1 MGRRRSAVEALELT
15 GPRTALVT
23 GGDGV
28 VGSWLVRG
36 LLARGDHVV
45 LLRRPGARRSA
56 LALDGTEAHCA
67 VAPGDLLDA
76 STVDRAIAEHGCDTV
91 FHLGAQSIVQT
102 ANASPVTTFEINV
115 AGTWNLLEA
124 CRARGVERIVVAS
137 SDKAYGPTDTLPPTE
152 EHPLRARHPYD
163 VSKACADLIARSYFH
178 TYGLPV
184 AVTRLPNVYGGGDL
198 HGSRLIPELV
208 AAILAG
214 RAPVI
219 RSNGSP
225 RRDFLYAEDAAAA
238 YLAIADALG
247 AGAAGG
253 EAFNAGSGTSQSV
266 REVVDALLALA
277 GTDLVVEYTATGPP
291 AGEIVTAS
299 VDAGKLHALTGWAP
313 AVDLR
318 EGLRRTLAWYQAHPG
333 ALAP

>member
-1 MGRRRSAVEALELT
+1 MPAEAA
-15 GPRTALVT
+15 RTALVT
-23 GGDGV
+23 GADGV
-28 VGSWLVRG
+28 VGSWLVRA
-36 LLARGDHVV
+36 LMQRGDRVV
-45 LLRRPGARRSA
+45 ILRRPGARRSA
-56 LALDGTEAHCA
+56 LTLDGSDRRCT
-67 VAPGDLLDA
+67 VVGGDLLDA
-76 STVDRAIAEHGCDTV
+76 TTVDRALAEHACQDV

-102 ANASPVTTFEINV
+102 ANASPVKTFEVNV

-124 CRARGVERIVVAS
+124 CRARGVERVVVAS
-137 SDKAYGPTDTLPPTE
+137 SDKAYGPADTLPCTE

-178 TYGLPV
+178 TFGLPV

-219 RSNGSP
+219 RSDGSP
-225 RRDFLYAEDAAAA
+225 RRDFLYAEDAVSA

-247 AGAAGG
+247 AGTAGG

-277 GTDLVVEYTATGPP
+277 GTDLVAEYTAAGPP
-291 AGEIVTAS
+291 AGEIVAAS
-299 VDAGKLHALTGWAP
+299 VDAGKLHALTGWTP
-313 AVDLR
+313 TVDLR
-318 EGLRRTLAWYQAHPG
+318 EGLRRTLAWYRAHPG

>member
-1 MGRRRSAVEALELT
+1 MEALELSA
-15 GPRTALVT
+15 PRTALVT

-28 VGSWLVRG
+28 VGAWLVRG
-36 LLARGDHVV
+36 LLARGDRVV

-56 LALDGTEAHCA
+56 LGLDGTEAGCS
-67 VAPGDLLDA
+67 VAEGDLLDA
-76 STVDRAIAEHGCDTV
+76 ATIAPALAEHGCDTV

-102 ANASPVTTFEINV
+102 ANAAPVETFEVNV

-124 CRARGVERIVVAS
+124 CRARGVERVVVAS
-137 SDKAYGPTDTLPPTE
+137 SDKVYGPTDTRPHVE
-152 EHPLRARHPYD
+152 EDPLRARHPYD
-163 VSKACADLIARSYFH
+163 VSKACADLVARSYFH

-184 AVTRLPNVYGGGDL
+184 AVARLPNVYGGGDL
-198 HGSRLIPELV
+198 RRSRLIPELV

-219 RSNGSP
+219 RSDGSP
-225 RRDFLYAEDAAAA
+225 RRDFLYAEDAATA

-253 EAFNAGSGTSQSV
+253 EAFNAGSGTSHAV

-277 GTDLVVEYTATGPP
+277 GTDLVAEYTATGSPP
-291 AGEIVTAS
+291 GELVAAS
-299 VDAGKLHALTGWAP
+299 VDAGKLHALTGWTP
-313 AVDLR
+313 AVGLR
-318 EGLRRTLAWYQAHPG
+318 EGLRRTLAWYEAHPG